1 MKVQPQHQKTKRSFV
16 SIFIIAI
23 CIMISPFVSSFKP
36 IPSAAK
42 SSPFDRAGAITITGL
57 GNPLLTQGSTFFGTA
72 ITTGA
77 FEAVGSYEMP
87 TEVHG
92 SALHCVFMITFPNGT
107 VTIRMNCN
115 MVTFNGVWKV
125 LEGTGAYANLKGNGS
140 LIMPN
145 DDDEILTGTVRGY

>member
-1 MKVQPQHQKTKRSFV
+1 MKVQLPKQRTMKRSFI

-23 CIMISPFVSSFKP
+23 CMMGYSLVSSFN
-36 IPSAAK
+36 SAPK
-42 SSPFDRAGAITITGL
+42 SPAFDRPGAITITGL
-57 GNPLLTQGSTFFGTA
+57 GNPLLTQGSTYFGTVS
-72 ITTGA
+72 TTGA
-77 FEAVGSYEMP
+77 FEAEGTYEMP

-92 SALHCVFMITFPNGT
+92 NALHCIFQITFPNGT

-125 LEGTGAYANLKGNGS
+125 LQGTGAYANLKGGGS